1 MRKLLDL
8 MKNPRGV
15 FLIVAW
21 ILGLGGAAASVAVV
35 ALEAEGGWV
44 YLVYALAAIFLAYA
58 IYALVK
64 FVPRATS
71 ALSAFGKK
79 HPLLGKW
86 LGSYERRTLLFS
98 GLSFVI
104 NVGHVVLNLVIAVL
118 TSSLWYGALAAYY
131 FALSVLR
138 YVVLGG
144 TRGALKKSSDERT
157 RTTAKL
163 RIYRNCG
170 IALLVLVGLFML
182 AVAQFVVTS
191 GGRLEDFALPNLRT
205 YTMITLISSAAFTFY
220 KVSFAIYNV
229 VKVHKMTDPTL
240 WSLRNINLTAA
251 LVSLVALQ
259 TTMTLFL
266 EQPLSQDMRI
276 MNAVTASAVCLFV
289 AGLGIVM
296 IVRADKKKKA
306 LAAEAE
312 HE

>member
-1 MRKLLDL
+1 
-8 MKNPRGV
+8 
-15 FLIVAW
+15 
-21 ILGLGGAAASVAVV
+21 
-35 ALEAEGGWV
+35 
-44 YLVYALAAIFLAYA
+44 
-58 IYALVK
+58 
-64 FVPRATS
+64 
-71 ALSAFGKK
+71 
-79 HPLLGKW
+79 
-86 LGSYERRTLLFS
+86 
-98 GLSFVI
+98 
-104 NVGHVVLNLVIAVL
+104 
-118 TSSLWYGALAAYY
+118 
-131 FALSVLR
+131 
-138 YVVLGG
+138 
-144 TRGALKKSSDERT
+144 
-157 RTTAKL
+157 
-163 RIYRNCG
+163 
-170 IALLVLVGLFML
+170 ML
-182 AVAQFVVTS
+182 AVVQFVVTS